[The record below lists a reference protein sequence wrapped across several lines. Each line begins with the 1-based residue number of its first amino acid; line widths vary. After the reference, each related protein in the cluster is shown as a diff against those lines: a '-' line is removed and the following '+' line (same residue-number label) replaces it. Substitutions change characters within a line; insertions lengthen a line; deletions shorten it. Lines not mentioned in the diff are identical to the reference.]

1 MTANM
6 TTPAHPQLR
15 QRILAGFVVLA
26 LLCSLL
32 FALLNLLFMYV
43 TEDSILDR
51 QLQAEVARQQQLSQP
66 AAPPYAYLKLYQ
78 QTSALPADL
87 QAVYQ
92 GATRGEFRGEA
103 GRHYHLRQFHHP
115 ALPQPLYLVAEV
127 SSQLVVRPLLQQML
141 LIYGVVCLAFL
152 ALALLL
158 GWYLARRVAA
168 PLTELADV
176 VRQQP
181 LPIPFAQRFTDA
193 EVYALASRLEQS
205 LLQLQQYGERERQ
218 FSRTASHELRT
229 PLSVIQTSC
238 ELLQLSAHDEASRR
252 RLSQIQQASQQMQQL
267 IETLLSLARVTPPV
281 SSIDWPSLLQHC
293 WQRQQ
298 QWQPRPALTL
308 TLSEDS
314 SGEHGDVSHGEINA
328 ESNAE
333 SNDESHGAIGWQLPA
348 EPLRLLL
355 DNLLQNVLRHSADGC
370 CQVLISPTL
379 VQLSNPIPPL
389 SAASEALPDGL
400 HGFGSDIA
408 SRLAQQCGLQLEQQ
422 VMGNHW
428 QLALRRLPA
437 AAASST
443 TSADAALV
451 RQL

>member
-6 TTPAHPQLR
+6 TTPARPRLR

-92 GATRGEFRGEA
+92 GAARGEFRGEA
-103 GRHYHLRQFHHP
+103 GRHYHFRQFHHP

-168 PLTELADV
+168 PLTELANV
-176 VRQQP
+176 VQQQP
-181 LPIPFAQRFTDA
+181 LPMPFAQRFTDA

-205 LLQLQQYGERERQ
+205 LLQLQQYAERERQ

-238 ELLQLSAHDEASRR
+238 ELLQLSAHDEVSCR

-267 IETLLSLARVTPPV
+267 IETLLSLARVTPPA

-308 TLSEDS
+308 ALSEDS
-314 SGEHGDVSHGEINA
+314 AGEHGDV
-328 ESNAE
+328 
-333 SNDESHGAIGWQLPA
+333 SHGAIGWQLPA

-408 SRLAQQCGLQLEQQ
+408 SRLAQQCGLQLQQQ

-437 AAASST
+437 ATASST
-443 TSADAALV
+443 TSAGAALM

>member
-1 MTANM
+1 MSTA
-6 TTPAHPQLR
+6 PVRPQLR

-26 LLCSLL
+26 LLCSML

-43 TEDSILDR
+43 TEDSILER

-78 QTSALPADL
+78 QASALPADL
-87 QAVYQ
+87 QAVYH

-141 LIYGVVCLAFL
+141 LIYGLVCLVFL

-158 GWYLARRVAA
+158 GWYLARRVGA
-168 PLTELADV
+168 PLTELAKLV
-176 VRQQP
+176 QQQP
-181 LPIPFAQRFTDA
+181 LPLPFAQRFTDA
-193 EVYALASRLEQS
+193 EAYALASRLEQS

-238 ELLQLSAHDEASRR
+238 ELLQLSAHDEVSRR

-267 IETLLSLARVTPPV
+267 IETLLGLARATPPA
-281 SSIDWPSLLQHC
+281 SSIDWPLLLTQS

-308 TLSEDS
+308 TFAGDS
-314 SGEHGDVSHGEINA
+314 NGEYAAEHIEQSHGKNA
-328 ESNAE
+328 
-333 SNDESHGAIGWQLPA
+333 WQLPV
-348 EPLRLLL
+348 EPLQLLL

-370 CQVLISPTL
+370 CQVLITPTRI
-379 VQLSNPIPPL
+379 QLSNPIAPL
-389 SAASEALPDGL
+389 SAASESAASEALAGGL

-422 VMGNHW
+422 VIGNSW
-428 QLALRRLPA
+428 QLALRRQPDMTL
-437 AAASST
+437 SGN
-443 TSADAALV
+443 
-451 RQL
+451 R